1 MSVGIRAIGE
11 HGSPGSAA
19 RKAQRRAFLALLE
32 RGEPVRA
39 ALRQCGWSGTDAYR
53 RRRSCP
59 RFRRAWD
66 RAVKAGVLAV
76 EAEGRRRAV
85 EGWDEVTVELVTRPA
100 SGKGPDGEP
109 LPDAV
114 VYRKEKTVHR
124 RSDSLL
130 LAYLKAHHDAY
141 RDRQELV
148 HTTAPLVDP
157 ELQRAVLADP
167 VASQLACDLAAR
179 IASLRQQAQPLPLPP
194 PDEPSP

>member
-1 MSVGIRAIGE
+1 MSVASTEIDDYGTLGTEPQRIRR
-11 HGSPGSAA
+11 HG
-19 RKAQRRAFLALLE
+19 FLRLLE

-39 ALRQCGWSGTDAYR
+39 ALRQCGWSVTDAYR
-53 RRRSCP
+53 RRRACP
-59 RFRRAWD
+59 RFRWAWD
-66 RAVKAGVLAV
+66 RAVKVGVLAAES
-76 EAEGRRRAV
+76 EARRRAV

-130 LAYLKAHHDAY
+130 LAYLKAHHAAY
-141 RDRQELV
+141 RDRQEIT

-179 IASLRQQAQPLPLPP
+179 IASLRTQAQPLPLPP
-194 PDEPSP
+194 PDDASP